1 MSAQCAEN
9 ILHDMSSTMVTTWPH
24 AYIVLPMGKKVK
36 LSILFILL
44 SGGISVYEIIQCA
57 IEKCSMSIDSQR
69 LINEFAMFCPT

>member
-57 IEKCSMSIDSQR
+57 IEMSIDSQR